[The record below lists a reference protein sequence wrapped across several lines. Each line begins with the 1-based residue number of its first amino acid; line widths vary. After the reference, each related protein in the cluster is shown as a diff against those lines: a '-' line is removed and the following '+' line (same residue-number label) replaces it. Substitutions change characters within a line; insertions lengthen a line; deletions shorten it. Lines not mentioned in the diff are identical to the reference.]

1 MKKIKKIFIRAA
13 ALVAAV
19 ALAAAFSSCG
29 KKYDEAEI
37 TAAAAKLIEASY
49 EINTI
54 FFGEGL
60 PTVEG
65 DPDDIMKY
73 MEITEDSP
81 YHTEEEIR
89 AATLKVYSPE
99 YCELLFERAFSGL
112 TVDLGDGDEVS
123 EAELIGARYVVF
135 DDRLVMLPLDEEDV
149 IKLNRTYDTA
159 NIKVVMQK
167 SSRADVSV
175 PSFVDGVPD
184 KDVTLTLVM
193 TENGWRLEDPT
204 Y

>member
-1 MKKIKKIFIRAA
+1 MRAA

-19 ALAAAFSSCG
+19 ALVAAFSSCG

-65 DPDDIMKY
+65 NPDDIMKY

-89 AATLKVYSPE
+89 AAALKVYSPE
-99 YCELLFERAFSGL
+99 YCELLFKRAFSGL
-112 TVDLGDGDEVS
+112 TVDLGDGDEVK

-135 DDRLVMLPLDEEDV
+135 DDRLVMLPLKDEDV
-149 IKLNRTYDTA
+149 IKLDRTYDTA

-167 SSRADVSV
+167 SSRADIVV